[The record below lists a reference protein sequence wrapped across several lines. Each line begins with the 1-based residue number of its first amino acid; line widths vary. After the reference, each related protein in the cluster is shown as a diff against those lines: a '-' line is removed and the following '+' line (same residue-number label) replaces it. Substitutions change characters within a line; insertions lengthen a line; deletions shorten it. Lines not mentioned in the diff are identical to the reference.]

1 MVLLTVLLGL
11 LGPIGAAL
19 SPRTPPAA
27 AAGTVATTLTDA
39 RLSGEGA
46 DLTVT
51 LTAELT
57 NETGAALYGVT
68 ARLWRS
74 TAVLRSESAVT
85 AALTGDA
92 VPTGWASPIAPENSA
107 AVTAPGAAW
116 PAGATRT
123 VSVTGRL
130 ASFGITSRDA
140 SYWVGV
146 TVEAASTAAGT
157 PAEVSHD
164 RTLIT
169 LPPADA
175 ATTATIVS
183 VVELTAPPRQVKEN
197 LFVDDGLADELTGRL
212 ASLLDAAADG
222 QRDWLVDPALI
233 AEVTDMADGYRI
245 QTDDGSVEGTR
256 ADLAAAW
263 LGRFRALPPTRGAAS
278 QFALADLPTDQ
289 VTAAAASSAE
299 AVGLDL
305 TSLTR
310 LDAPDADRLAQ
321 AAALGHPVLATGV
334 LATGPLLVDGVR
346 VVPALR
352 PASVTANTTWTD
364 TALHRASILTALART
379 DAAQVRLLRD
389 ADDLAAD
396 ATLPGWAERA
406 PLASLLGRDPVAVD
420 ALTPVA
426 TTHPL
431 DTVGPRVDRLDDGVD
446 AYAEAA
452 PEAGLGD
459 LAYQVRARAASV
471 WWVDDAAAR
480 AAWLDAVDR
489 RAGWEALRAGLAITA
504 IPRFSLAGA
513 SGDYPV
519 TVTNNL
525 VDPVTIRL
533 VGISENPQRIDF
545 GDPVAATINP
555 ASSEALLLRAT
566 ASGGGVVNA
575 EVHIETLDGRRLG
588 PSESIVVETTNFG
601 LIGWILVITSGVVLV
616 VTTALRIRQVRRQ
629 KAGTDG

>member
-1 MVLLTVLLGL
+1 MVTLTVLLGL
-11 LGPIGAAL
+11 TGVAL

-27 AAGTVATTLTDA
+27 AAGTVTTTLTA
-39 RLSGEGA
+39 A
-46 DLTVT
+46 DLAGANADTTVS
-51 LTAELT
+51 LTADLV
-57 NETGAALYGVT
+57 NDTGAPLYGVV

-74 TAVLRSESAVT
+74 TAVLRSGSAVT
-85 AALTGDA
+85 AALTGEA
-92 VPTGWASPIAPENSA
+92 VPTGWASPIAAENSA
-107 AVTAPGAAW
+107 VVTTPDMAW

-123 VSVTGRL
+123 VTVSGRL
-130 ASFGITSRDA
+130 ADFGITSADA

-146 TVEAASTAAGT
+146 AVEAAPDAGGV
-157 PAEVSHD
+157 PGEVGHD

-169 LPPADA
+169 LPGA
-175 ATTATIVS
+175 AATATIVS
-183 VVELTAPPRQVKEN
+183 VVELSAPPRQVKQN
-197 LFVDDGLADELTGRL
+197 LFMDESLADDLAGRL
-212 ASLLDAAADG
+212 TTLLDAAASG
-222 QRDWLVDPALI
+222 QRDWLVDPSLI
-233 AEVTDMADGYRI
+233 AELTDMADGYRV
-245 QTDDGSVEGTR
+245 QTPDGPVDGEH
-256 ADLAAAW
+256 ADLATAW
-263 LGRFRALPPTRGAAS
+263 LSRFQALPAARGAAA
-278 QFALADLPTDQ
+278 QFAFADLPTDI
-289 VTAAAASSAE
+289 VRDATEVSTTE
-299 AVGLDL
+299 VGLDL
-305 TSLTR
+305 TRLTR
-310 LDAPDADRLAQ
+310 LDAPGAAALAQ

-334 LATGPLLVDGVR
+334 VGTGVQLAEGVR

-352 PASVTANTTWTD
+352 PSAVTMGTTWTD

-379 DAAQVRLLRD
+379 DAAQVRVLRD

-396 ATLPGWAERA
+396 DTLPAWAQRT
-406 PLASLLGRDPVAVD
+406 PLATLLGRDPVAVD
-420 ALTPVA
+420 ALTTVGA
-426 TTHPL
+426 THPL
-431 DTVGPRVDRLDDGVD
+431 DVVAGRVDFLTNGVD
-446 AYAEAA
+446 AYVDAA
-452 PEAGLGD
+452 PDAGLD
-459 LAYQVRARAASV
+459 TLADHVTARAASL
-471 WWVDDAAAR
+471 WWADDADGQ

-489 RAGWEALRAGLAITA
+489 RAGWEALGAGLTITA

-519 TVTNNL
+519 TVSNNL

-545 GDPVAATINP
+545 GGPVAATINP

>member
-1 MVLLTVLLGL
+1 M
-11 LGPIGAAL
+11 
-19 SPRTPPAA
+19 
-27 AAGTVATTLTDA
+27 
-39 RLSGEGA
+39 
-46 DLTVT
+46 
-51 LTAELT
+51 
-57 NETGAALYGVT
+57 
-68 ARLWRS
+68 
-74 TAVLRSESAVT
+74 
-85 AALTGDA
+85 
-92 VPTGWASPIAPENSA
+92 
-107 AVTAPGAAW
+107 
-116 PAGATRT
+116 
-123 VSVTGRL
+123 
-130 ASFGITSRDA
+130 
-140 SYWVGV
+140 
-146 TVEAASTAAGT
+146 
-157 PAEVSHD
+157 
-164 RTLIT
+164 
-169 LPPADA
+169 
-175 ATTATIVS
+175 
-183 VVELTAPPRQVKEN
+183 
-197 LFVDDGLADELTGRL
+197 
-212 ASLLDAAADG
+212 
-222 QRDWLVDPALI
+222 
-233 AEVTDMADGYRI
+233 
-245 QTDDGSVEGTR
+245 
-256 ADLAAAW
+256 
-263 LGRFRALPPTRGAAS
+263 
-278 QFALADLPTDQ
+278 
-289 VTAAAASSAE
+289 TAAAASSAE

-471 WWVDDAAAR
+471 WWVDDAAAQ

>member
-197 LFVDDGLADELTGRL
+197 LFVDDGLADELTERL

-245 QTDDGSVEGTR
+245 QTDDGSVEGTH

-321 AAALGHPVLATGV
+321 AATLGHPVLATGV

-471 WWVDDAAAR
+471 WWVDDAAAQ